1 MDKAIQFGV
10 IHCHSENSLNDS
22 AMSTDRLCE
31 TASKLGATAV
41 TLTDH
46 GVMTGTFEFMAS
58 AKKYG
63 IKGVPGVEAYVQE
76 ATDVLQ
82 RKHLLLLPKNYTGY
96 LAIAKAV
103 TESYD
108 NMIGGFPC
116 MDRELLFRNFGPR
129 SKGYKN
135 VIATTACVGGV
146 LGSILTR
153 NITIEKDV
161 KKLLNRQSTY
171 SSPDDPA
178 YRKNVSLLED
188 KGMEIQALAEERD
201 ALKPIAERP
210 FAAKEKKLSVLEKSG
225 GDEYESAK
233 AALAAEKLETAEA
246 ARRLAN
252 VKAKLASAKKTETL
266 IRHKVKD
273 SEAEHAKWNGIQE
286 QIDDL
291 NRRKLKPAKLYEEA
305 KTQAARYEKLFG
317 AGNFYIELQFHGLD
331 QEREAMPLLAQIAS
345 ELNIPVVAANDAHM
359 PTHSEDDILQ
369 RQLIRS
375 LRFNSW
381 EERTPDFPEYYIKT
395 DAELIASLETVV
407 GRETAEQALRNVGVI
422 LDQCSVEFPK
432 GLHFP
437 KFRSNEDTKARLRK
451 LCEDGI
457 PVRYPNGGWTAEH
470 QKRLDYELEIIDRQG
485 YTDYLC
491 IVQDYIREGKAKGK
505 DNPEHVGMGVGIGRG
520 SAAGSLACY
529 LCGITG
535 VDPIK
540 YDLLFERFLNAERVS
555 SPDID
560 VDFGKEIRGV
570 ILDYVKSI
578 YGEDAVCNIV
588 TKGTFA
594 GKSAIRAAARV
605 IGDREDA
612 KEYYLKRGDE
622 IARLIPSVP
631 NARIEDADLSRY
643 DHDAEALE
651 IISDAKLIQGVMS
664 NYGTHACGV
673 IIADIPN
680 VSDYI
685 PLMRVKQK
693 GTDQMMWDTQCTC
706 VEAEKNAGLLKFDF
720 LGLRNLDIITDTLRT
735 IKRTKGVTLDMEAV
749 GSSLKGGR
757 VTPYDLPIKK
767 NVFDDIFAKGRTTAV
782 FQFESAGMKKML
794 KQFGPSNIEDVILL
808 VAAFRPGPLQ
818 YLEGITDVKKGR
830 KKPSYITPALAP
842 ILDKTY
848 GYPIYQ
854 EQIMTIFNKV
864 AGFTLGQA
872 DEVRRAMGKKHIEI
886 LTDPKT
892 NFKGKFIQGLVQA
905 GASEESAEEFW
916 TQLLDFASY
925 AFNKSHAAAYA
936 FVAYYTAWLKLYYP
950 VEYMRAVLNY
960 TRLDKLPAM
969 INECKQ
975 MGITILPPD
984 INKSG
989 EGFEIVDGSIIF
1001 GLSNIKG
1008 VANGAAA
1015 IIQERQKGPFLDF
1028 KDFVKRCPVDKGS
1041 VEALI
1046 YAGAMDSWAP
1056 KRVPMVDAF
1065 AVMSDDY
1072 RKWQDKLQDIAE
1084 YEEKLLS
1091 QIRKHDPSIQELPGD
1106 LTELIAEKVV
1116 KKGDVSRYLLAVS
1129 KKQSLYEKFRDDL
1142 IPMENFESNEF
1153 RLDKEKELLGMYVSG
1168 HPLMEY
1174 DRYDAIRSCPICD
1187 VEASQKETRTLC
1199 GRIEDLRF
1207 SRRKADDKTMAF
1219 FKLTDETGSIDACV
1233 FTKAFEEYEELIY
1246 PGAYVAC
1253 KGQVGEEKE
1262 WGNEEDDEAEIVKKL
1277 YVSEIRKLN
1286 KKKKTV
1292 LLSLP
1297 LYAEDWMEGVRD
1309 VVKANYIGNDY
1320 CLKILSVI
1328 TGDIKDVSF
1337 AVRKEILDAKIDRV
1351 TGIRLMTDGD
1361 EK

>member
-1 MDKAIQFGV
+1 MDKAIRFGV
-10 IHCHSENSLNDS
+10 LHCHSENSLNDS

-31 TASKLGATAV
+31 TAAKLGATAV

-46 GVMTGTFEFMAS
+46 GVMTGTFEFMGS
-58 AKKYG
+58 ARKYG
-63 IKGVPGVEAYVQE
+63 IKGIPGVEAYVQN
-76 ATDVLQ
+76 ATDVIQ
-82 RKHLLLLPKNYTGY
+82 RKHLLLLPKNYAGY

-108 NMIGGFPC
+108 NLIGGFPC
-116 MDRELLFRNFGPR
+116 MDRENLYRNFGPR
-129 SKGYKN
+129 SKGHKN
-135 VIATTACVGGV
+135 VIATTACVGGI

-153 NITIEKDV
+153 NVAIEKDI
-161 KKLLNRQSTY
+161 KKLLNKRSAY
-171 SSPDDPA
+171 SSPADPA
-178 YRKNVSLLED
+178 YRKNLALLDE
-188 KGMEIQALAEERD
+188 KGKEIQALADERD
-201 ALKPIAERP
+201 ALKAIAERP
-210 FAAKEKKLSVLEKSG
+210 FVAKEKRLAVLEKAG
-225 GDEYESAK
+225 GPEYEAAK
-233 AALAAEKLETAEA
+233 AALDAEKLETENAE
-246 ARRLAN
+246 RRLAN
-252 VKAKLASAKKTETL
+252 VKAKLASEKKGETM
-266 IRHKVKD
+266 IRRKVKEA
-273 SEAEHAKWNGIQE
+273 EAEHAKWNGIQE
-286 QIDDL
+286 QIDEL
-291 NRRKLKPAKLYEEA
+291 NRKRLDPKKLYEEA
-305 KTQAARYEKLFG
+305 KAQASRYEKLFG

-331 QEREAMPLLAQIAS
+331 LEREAMPQLARIAS

-359 PTHSEDDILQ
+359 ATGGEEDTLQ

-381 EERTPDFPEYYIKT
+381 EERTPDFGEYYIKT
-395 DAELIASLETVV
+395 DAELIASLEQVV
-407 GRETAEQALRNVGVI
+407 GKETAEQALRNVGTI
-422 LDQCSVEFPK
+422 LDQCNVEFPK

-437 KFRSNEDTKARLRK
+437 RFRSNEDTKRRLRK
-451 LCEDGI
+451 LCEEGI
-457 PVRYPNGGWTAEH
+457 PARYPNGGWTAEH

-505 DNPEHVGMGVGIGRG
+505 DNPENVGMGVGVGRG

-560 VDFGKEIRGV
+560 VDFMKGIRGV

-594 GKSAIRAAARV
+594 GKSAIRAAAR
-605 IGDREDA
+605 ILGDRDDA
-612 KEYYLKRGDE
+612 REYYLKRGDE

-631 NARIEDADLSRY
+631 NARIEDADLSRF
-643 DHDAEALE
+643 DHDPEASE

-693 GTDQMMWDTQCTC
+693 DTDQMMWDTQCTC

-720 LGLRNLDIITDTLRT
+720 LGLRNLDIITDTLRS
-735 IKRTKGVTLDMEAV
+735 IKRTRGVSLDMEAV
-749 GSSLKGGR
+749 GSSLRGGR
-757 VTPYDLPIKK
+757 TTPYDLPVRK

-854 EQIMTIFNKV
+854 EQIMQIFNKV
-864 AGFTLGQA
+864 AGFSLGQA

-892 NFKGKFIQGLVQA
+892 NFKGKFIQGLVDA
-905 GASEESAEEFW
+905 GATEPAAEEFW

-936 FVAYYTAWLKLYYP
+936 HMAFYTAWLKLYYP

-1056 KRVPMVDAF
+1056 KRAPMVDAY
-1065 AVMSDDY
+1065 AVMSEDY
-1072 RKWQDKLQDIAE
+1072 KKWHDKVEDVSE

-1091 QIRKHDPSIQELPGD
+1091 QIRKHDPSVETLPKD
-1106 LTELIAEKVV
+1106 LTALIDAKVI
-1116 KKGDVSRYLLAVS
+1116 KKGDASRYAMAVQ
-1129 KKQSLYEKFRDDL
+1129 KRQALYEKFRDDL
-1142 IPMENFESNEF
+1142 IPMENFESTEF

-1174 DRYDAIRSCPICD
+1174 DRYDSIRTCPICD
-1187 VEASQKETRTLC
+1187 AEASQKELRTLC
-1199 GRIEDLRF
+1199 GRIEDLRYAK
-1207 SRRKADDKTMAF
+1207 RKADDKTMAF
-1219 FKLTDETGSIDACV
+1219 FTLTDETGSIDACV
-1233 FTKAFEEYEELIY
+1233 FTRAYDEYGDVIF

-1253 KGQVGEEKE
+1253 KGTVGEEKE
-1262 WGNEEDDEAEIVKKL
+1262 WGNEEDEEAEYVKKL
-1277 YVSEIRKLN
+1277 FVSEVRILN

-1309 VVKANYIGNDY
+1309 EVKANYIGSDY

-1351 TGIRLMTDGD
+1351 ISIRLMSDG
-1361 EK
+1361 K